1 MRWLLLLGLALQP
14 VQWMVVSLPVLGDQ
28 NVSTVALLVLAG
40 FAALRCSRSA
50 FTRVLRLTWP
60 FTVTMLAMLVL
71 WVATDLFHFSG
82 VRDAVVQAQQ
92 LVLFVAASAAV
103 LVTLRDRRGLGVL
116 RWAGVA
122 ANLVLVAAMSASM
135 VVNEVD
141 PREVFTATVSS
152 GDPNVLQ
159 YQLFKVALVG
169 FGYDAESLL
178 SNVRHEMFAGV
189 LLGALVASIAT
200 SLRPFRSR
208 VCAGI
213 VRASLGLSAVMV
225 VVSLSRVMILC
236 LLFWPLLSA
245 WRSWQQQR
253 FSAGQLVVAGGA
265 LVALAV
271 STGLGF
277 TGILLTRFTSDTT
290 SYDARGQLLEE
301 ALRNIEARPLVGGTS
316 TVGASSHNIVLDSWL
331 RMGVLGALLALALS
345 LVLVLLLAT
354 MVARIG
360 AEPPW
365 MVPAAVALFMVVLR
379 MFSAGLG
386 GIPPVEWVALAVVAG
401 AMAARAGLLTDRAD
415 APGTDS
421 VVTPSA
427 AATHELA
434 SARR

>member
-14 VQWMVVSLPVLGDQ
+14 VQWMVVALPVLGDQ
-28 NVSTVALLVLAG
+28 NVSTVALLALAG

-82 VRDAVVQAQQ
+82 ARDAVVQAQQ

-116 RWAGVA
+116 RWTGVA

-135 VVNEVD
+135 VVNKVD

-208 VCAGI
+208 ICAAI
-213 VRASLGLSAVMV
+213 VRVSLGLSAVMV

-365 MVPAAVALFMVVLR
+365 MVPVAVALFMVVLR

-401 AMAARAGLLTDRAD
+401 AMAYRAGVLADRAD
-415 APGTDS
+415 APGADS

-427 AATHELA
+427 APTHQPA